1 MSMPLKSAVAVSST
15 TTSPSPHG
23 SVEPAERAE
32 AKNRTED
39 SGKDRSASRVRM
51 TLPTWPVAPNTPMV
65 GFEGRVM
72 PPRLPAARGAPPS
85 AFGRGRGSRRR
96 GAAAVCDHGDVFPTD
111 RADEVAATPFG
122 IYVHVPFCERRCGY
136 CAFTTVAVGDPEGEE
151 TAARI
156 ERYVAAAIDEVR
168 TAAAVLGGGAPPVT
182 SVFFGGGTPT
192 MLSAEQV
199 GRVLGAVIDVFDVR
213 DDLEVTVESN
223 PDGLRPG
230 QLAALHAVGATRM
243 SFGMQSIRRRV
254 LALLDRT
261 HDPERALAAAAEAR
275 SVGFEHVSLDLIYG
289 TPGETEEDWAATL
302 GAVIGTDVDHVS
314 AYALGIEAG
323 TKLAARVRSGEL
335 ATPDDD
341 VAANRYQLADH
352 VLGRAGFSWYELSN
366 WARDDD
372 ARCRHNLLYWRN
384 QNWWGVGPG
393 AHSHLSGLRW
403 WNVGDTDRWA
413 AGATDAELG
422 SSRIGGHELLNA
434 EQREL
439 ERVLTGIRLAEG
451 LPLIDEVALDD
462 HVRDLVEVRD
472 GRAVLT
478 DPGRLLADEVVRC
491 LTV

>member
-1 MSMPLKSAVAVSST
+1 MFL
-15 TTSPSPHG
+15 
-23 SVEPAERAE
+23 
-32 AKNRTED
+32 
-39 SGKDRSASRVRM
+39 
-51 TLPTWPVAPNTPMV
+51 
-65 GFEGRVM
+65 
-72 PPRLPAARGAPPS
+72 
-85 AFGRGRGSRRR
+85 
-96 GAAAVCDHGDVFPTD
+96 TD

-136 CAFTTVAVGDPEGEE
+136 CAFTTVAVGDPDGDE

-156 ERYVAAAIDEVR
+156 ERYVVAAVAEVH
-168 TAAAVLGGGAPPVT
+168 TAAATLGGVAPPLT

-192 MLSAEQV
+192 MLSAEQL
-199 GRVLGAVIDVFDVR
+199 GRVLDAVTDAFEVR

-223 PDGLRPG
+223 PDGLRTG
-230 QLAALHAVGATRM
+230 QLAALHEVGATRM

-275 SVGFEHVSLDLIYG
+275 GVGFEHVSLDLIYG
-289 TPGETEEDWAATL
+289 TPGETDRDWAATL
-302 GAVIGTDVDHVS
+302 DAVVSTDVDHVS
-314 AYALGIEAG
+314 AYALGIESG

-341 VAANRYQLADH
+341 VAAERYRLADR
-352 VLGRAGFSWYELSN
+352 VLEHAGFSWYELSN

-403 WNVGDTDRWA
+403 WNVGDTEQWA
-413 AGATDAELG
+413 AGTSDDTLTSA
-422 SSRIGGHELLNA
+422 RIGGHELLDA

-451 LPLIDEVALDD
+451 LPLDGSADARSALDD
-462 HVRDLVEVRD
+462 RVRGLVEVRD

-478 DPGRLLADEVVRC
+478 DSGRLLADEVVRS

>member
-1 MSMPLKSAVAVSST
+1 MDPQAL
-15 TTSPSPHG
+15 SPR
-23 SVEPAERAE
+23 PAPRVG
-32 AKNRTED
+32 RT
-39 SGKDRSASRVRM
+39 G
-51 TLPTWPVAPNTPMV
+51 
-65 GFEGRVM
+65 
-72 PPRLPAARGAPPS
+72 
-85 AFGRGRGSRRR
+85 
-96 GAAAVCDHGDVFPTD
+96 AVCDHVQVFAID
-111 RADEVAATPFG
+111 RAEEVAATPLG
-122 IYVHVPFCERRCGY
+122 VYVHVPFCERRCGY
-136 CAFTTVAVGDPEGEE
+136 CAFTTVAVGDPDG
-151 TAARI
+151 TDAAARI
-156 ERYVAAAIDEVR
+156 ERYVDAAIDEVR
-168 TAAAVLGGGAPPVT
+168 AAAAALAGVAPPLT

-192 MLSAEQV
+192 TLSAEQL
-199 GRVLGAVIDVFDVR
+199 GRVLGAVTGSFEVR

-230 QLAALHAVGATRM
+230 QLAALREVGATRV

-261 HDPERALAAAAEAR
+261 HDPERALAAVAEAR
-275 SVGFEHVSLDLIYG
+275 AVGFEHVSLDLIYG
-289 TPGETEEDWAATL
+289 TPGETAEDWAATL
-302 GAVIGTDVDHVS
+302 DAVVSADVDHVS

-341 VAANRYQLADH
+341 VAADRYQLADR

-366 WARDDD
+366 WARGDD

-403 WNVGDTDRWA
+403 WNVGDTDTWA
-413 AGATDAELG
+413 AAASDATW
-422 SSRIGGHELLNA
+422 SSPRIGGHEVLDT

-451 LPLIDEVALDD
+451 LPLLGDAGRSALDD
-462 HVRDLVEVRD
+462 RVRGLVEVHD

-478 DPGRLLADEVVRC
+478 DSGRLLADEVVRA
-491 LTV
+491 LV